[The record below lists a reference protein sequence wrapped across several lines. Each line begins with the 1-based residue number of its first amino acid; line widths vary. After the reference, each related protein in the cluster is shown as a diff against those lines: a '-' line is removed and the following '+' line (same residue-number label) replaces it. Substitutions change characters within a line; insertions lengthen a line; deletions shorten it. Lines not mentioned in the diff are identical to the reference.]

1 MSDESSLDPRRLPGN
16 LVGYLDHPVADQ
28 VIEDDTLVVRGWVV
42 GSNEDVDHVVL
53 KRRGGASVK
62 IRCMLPRP
70 DVAAAYPDRPGCQR
84 SGFEGRVPLAGVP
97 SGACAFE
104 LWAAEPGRQP
114 AAIFKRQIMI
124 KRGPPPSLL
133 EFIRS
138 AIVKAILALREG
150 RLSWAP
156 WRWMGDLRRHHTD
169 LQLRRPVGP
178 ATPAG
183 PAAAFDVKAAVTN
196 LSMAQLHAF
205 VDSGA
210 RLAFPIE
217 PAPMI
222 SIVLVLYNRSELTL
236 RCLRS
241 LLESGGPPI
250 EVIVLDNAS
259 SDLTGELLA
268 RLDNVTIIRKAENVG
283 FLHGVN
289 EAATHARAPYLLL
302 LNNDTEVLPGALQAA
317 LAVILA
323 DAGVGAVGAKLILP
337 DGTLQEAGSII
348 WNDGSCAG
356 YGRGSSPHAP
366 EFQFRRDVDYCS
378 GAFLLTPRALFEEL
392 GGLDRTYEPAYYE
405 EVDYCVRLL
414 KRGLRIVYEPRANI
428 SHFEFASSR
437 TDDAIRLQVERRSLF
452 VEKHA
457 AWLQGQHQPI
467 ATPPHVA
474 RTRFGKVAKRILYI
488 DDRVPFDHLGS
499 GFPRARMMV
508 QSLVAHGHAVTL
520 YPTTAPNDHWAKVYD
535 AVPRELEV
543 ILGRGS
549 TGLRTF
555 LDERRG
561 FYDCIIVSRPHN
573 VQILRAA
580 VAKNEWPPAPL
591 IYDAEAL
598 FSLRDAESSRVA
610 GKVMSDAAVRMKV
623 QEEIRLAHG
632 ASRVL
637 CVSPQEAGWFE
648 ASGHSTTTLAHT
660 VECTPTARPFHAR
673 RGLLFV
679 GALNADGTPNSD
691 SVAWFVEA
699 VLPLVRARL
708 GADIELTIIGECP
721 PPRVQALAGNGVHVI
736 GRVDDLTPWFDATR
750 VFIAPTRYAAGIP
763 LKILHAAAL
772 GVPVA
777 CTALLQRQLGWTD
790 GIELSVGDAA
800 DELAAACCVLYQDEA
815 TWSARRA
822 AALARVADDYSRA
835 RFDEVLSDTVRFV
848 TSARVNN

>member
-1 MSDESSLDPRRLPGN
+1 MPEESPLDPRRLPGD

-42 GSNEDVDHVVL
+42 GNHQTVDRVVL
-53 KRRGGASVK
+53 KRKGAAPVD
-62 IRCMLPRP
+62 IRCTLPRL
-70 DVAAAYPDRPGCQR
+70 DVAAAYPDRPGCER
-84 SGFEGRVPLAGVP
+84 SGFEARIPLAGVP

-104 LWAAEPGRQP
+104 LWAAEPARRSV
-114 AAIFKRQIMI
+114 AIFKRQITI
-124 KRGPPPSLL
+124 KRGPPPSLF

-138 AIVKAILALREG
+138 AIMKAIVALREG

-156 WRWMGDLRRHHTD
+156 WRWLGDLRRHHTD
-169 LQLRRPVGP
+169 LQFRRPAGP

-183 PAAAFDVKAAVTN
+183 PGATFDVKTAVTRVG
-196 LSMAQLHAF
+196 MAQLHAF

-217 PAPMI
+217 PAPMV
-222 SIVLVLYNRSELTL
+222 SIVLVLYNRAELTL

-241 LLESGGPPI
+241 LLEAGGPAI
-250 EVIVLDNAS
+250 EVIILDNAS
-259 SDLTGELLA
+259 SDLTGELLS
-268 RLDNVTIIRKAENVG
+268 RLENVTTIRKAENVG

-302 LNNDTEVLPGALQAA
+302 LNNDTEVLPGSLQAA
-317 LAVILA
+317 LDVIA
-323 DAGVGAVGAKLILP
+323 TDPGVGAVGARLILP
-337 DGTLQEAGSII
+337 DGSLQEAGSII
-348 WNDGSCAG
+348 WSDGSCAG
-356 YGRGSSPHAP
+356 YGRGGSPHAP

-392 GGLDRTYEPAYYE
+392 GGLDRAYEPAYYE

-414 KRGLRIVYEPRANI
+414 KRGLRIVYEPRALI

-437 TDDAIRLQVERRSLF
+437 SDDAIRMQVERRSLF
-452 VEKHA
+452 VQKHSD
-457 AWLQGQHQPI
+457 WLQGQQQSVV
-467 ATPPHVA
+467 TPPHVA
-474 RTRFGKVAKRILYI
+474 RTRLGEDAKRILYI

-499 GFPRARMMV
+499 GFPRARMIL
-508 QSLVAHGHAVTL
+508 QSLIAQGHAVTL
-520 YPTTAPNDHWAKVYD
+520 YPTTAPNDEWAKVYA

-543 ILGRGS
+543 MLGRGS
-549 TGLRTF
+549 AGLRKF

-580 VAKNEWPPAPL
+580 HGKVDWPPASL

-610 GKVMSDAAVRMKV
+610 GKVVTDVAVRIKV
-623 QEEIRLAHG
+623 EEEIRLAHG

-637 CVSPQEAGWFE
+637 CVSPQEARWFE
-648 ASGHSTTTLAHT
+648 ANGHPTTTLAHT
-660 VECTPTARPFHAR
+660 VECTPTARPFHER

-679 GALNADGTPNSD
+679 GALNADDTPNSD

-699 VLPLVRARL
+699 VLPLIRARL

-721 PPRVQALAGNGVHVI
+721 PPRVQALAGDAVHVI
-736 GRVDDLTPWFDATR
+736 GRVDDLTPWFNATR

-777 CTALLQRQLGWTD
+777 CTSLLQRQLGWTD
-790 GIELSVGDAA
+790 GVELVVGDDA
-800 DELAAACCVLYQDEA
+800 EGFAAACRQLYQDEA
-815 TWSARRA
+815 TWSARRE
-822 AALARVADDYSRA
+822 AALAKVADEYSQ
-835 RFDEVLSDTVRFV
+835 VRFARALADALHAA
-848 TSARVNN
+848 TSASVAT